1 MVVFILSTLDGGSTV
16 SMLLSLIQLM
26 VCSFNNISKSIN
38 IGMTAVKLSI
48 KMCVEG
54 FCSVV
59 DLFVS
64 RGILCPQKWENLKI
78 IRALSTSVFIFTS
91 LNIHFRSSFYE
102 FLQPNLES
110 FKSGISTLRF

>member
-64 RGILCPQKWENLKI
+64 RGILCPQKWGKFEDNQSDFYI
-78 IRALSTSVFIFTS
+78 S
-91 LNIHFRSSFYE
+91 IHLY
-102 FLQPNLES
+102 
-110 FKSGISTLRF
+110 

>member
-1 MVVFILSTLDGGSTV
+1 LKDS
-16 SMLLSLIQLM
+16 

-64 RGILCPQKWENLKI
+64 RVILCPQKWGKFEDNQSAF
-78 IRALSTSVFIFTS
+78 ALCTWTI
-91 LNIHFRSSFYE
+91 Y
-102 FLQPNLES
+102 
-110 FKSGISTLRF
+110 FKSTINKNNYLHICTVASYMYLKVGWK

>member
-64 RGILCPQKWENLKI
+64 RGILCPQKWGKFEDNQ
-78 IRALSTSVFIFTS
+78 SVFYIS
-91 LNIHFRSSFYE
+91 IHLY
-102 FLQPNLES
+102 
-110 FKSGISTLRF
+110 

>member
-64 RGILCPQKWENLKI
+64 RVILCPQKWGKFEDNQSAFYI
-78 IRALSTSVFIFTS
+78 S
-91 LNIHFRSSFYE
+91 IHLY
-102 FLQPNLES
+102 
-110 FKSGISTLRF
+110 

>member
-1 MVVFILSTLDGGSTV
+1 MVVFILSILDGGSTV

-54 FCSVV
+54 FYVEIPLLK
-59 DLFVS
+59 DS
-64 RGILCPQKWENLKI
+64 RLG
-78 IRALSTSVFIFTS
+78 
-91 LNIHFRSSFYE
+91 
-102 FLQPNLES
+102 
-110 FKSGISTLRF
+110 

>member
-1 MVVFILSTLDGGSTV
+1 MVVFILSILDGGSTV

-64 RGILCPQKWENLKI
+64 RVILCPQKWGKFEDNQSAFYI
-78 IRALSTSVFIFTS
+78 S
-91 LNIHFRSSFYE
+91 IHLY
-102 FLQPNLES
+102 
-110 FKSGISTLRF
+110 